1 MDRIALQEIIEAMQ
15 LVNLTPELALDD
27 VFVDSTEVNRPA
39 LQLAG
44 YYDYFDEH
52 RIQIIGKVEYSYVST
67 MPEEKALKARREANH
82 RKGDSITRYIQNSL
96 AGEKFK
102 TAKCAVS
109 YRKSETVEFTD
120 QDLVPDEYWRVKTT
134 REPDKTALKTALKAG
149 ESIPGAYLEQHQNM
163 SIK

>member
-52 RIQIIGKVEYSYVST
+52 RIQIIGKVEYS
-67 MPEEKALKARREANH
+67 
-82 RKGDSITRYIQNSL
+82 
-96 AGEKFK
+96 
-102 TAKCAVS
+102 
-109 YRKSETVEFTD
+109 
-120 QDLVPDEYWRVKTT
+120 
-134 REPDKTALKTALKAG
+134 
-149 ESIPGAYLEQHQNM
+149 
-163 SIK
+163 

>member
-1 MDRIALQEIIEAMQ
+1 MTLYEIDQQIIKAIELGYDPETGEILDTSALEELKMERSEKIENIC
-15 LVNLTPELALDD
+15 LVIKDLRAETAAIKAERDALDSRMRT
-27 VFVDSTEVNRPA
+27 STRKADWLSNY
-39 LQLAG
+39 LQN
-44 YYDYFDEH
+44 
-52 RIQIIGKVEYSYVST
+52 
-67 MPEEKALKARREANH
+67 M
-82 RKGDSITRYIQNSL
+82 L